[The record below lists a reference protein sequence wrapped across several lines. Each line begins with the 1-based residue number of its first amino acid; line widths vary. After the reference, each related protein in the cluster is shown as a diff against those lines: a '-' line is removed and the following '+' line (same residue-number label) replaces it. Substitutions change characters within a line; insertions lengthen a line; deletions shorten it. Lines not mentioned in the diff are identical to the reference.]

1 MSNININE
9 YLNIELSNIL
19 SNEIE
24 KYIGN
29 CIDTGNLEYTGKID
43 IEDEDADEVID
54 ELTYKMFNDFDN
66 GFSFAELADVSGFLG
81 NRTITLIQLIQYCNN
96 FYEENYGKEALIDWK
111 DFDNC
116 DKIINHAGYVFV
128 NDNQEW
134 FVETWNNLNNS
145 TGEYKCLK

>member
-96 FYEENYGKEALIDWK
+96 FYEGNYGKEALIDWK

>member
-24 KYIGN
+24 EYIGN

-54 ELTYKMFNDFDN
+54 DLRFKMFNDFDT
-66 GFSFAELADVSGFLG
+66 GFNFAEHSDNTKLVK
-81 NRTITLIQLIQYCNN
+81 RITTLIQYCNE
-96 FYEENYGKEALIDWK
+96 FYEDNYGKQSIINWR
-111 DFDNC
+111 DFDDY
-116 DKIINHAGYVFV
+116 DKIINNAGYVFAY
-128 NDNQEW
+128 DNTEW
-134 FVETWNNLNNS
+134 FVETWNKLIDTNS
-145 TGEYKCLK
+145 EYKCLK